1 MHAAIAS
8 FIGLLCL
15 QLPAV
20 DPTAVRIESTP
31 SRPAAIVAPMP
42 PPRFAPADMPNGVA
56 SPTAAKSSPVSP
68 AGSPLRRSHSTS
80 TRGSMTN
87 DPIET
92 RWEAP
97 VTKASRLRSSA
108 TPANSTPGGV
118 RLDNPFPPSNPQSRP
133 ANVPSNEE
141 SPADVASETAGNG
154 ASTLPD
160 RNAVEVPRTEESP
173 VEIATVEAA
182 SADTASADTV
192 LADTAPVINVPADT
206 VPADNATV
214 DNVPTD
220 TMSPGNVP
228 SDTMSPD
235 NVPEDSVP
243 ADTTTAD
250 GPVSDAEEG
259 EVSAGTRVIHSQNA
273 ESPRFRAPFNDL
285 RGTVAPPALPT
296 APLGPPRTLP
306 ADVSAPKT
314 VPSSTMVATGNR
326 GTVAAASPAA
336 RGLPAGNLSLIS
348 RVSYESDRP
357 SATADLLVRH
367 ALTPPDDPSWQ
378 LGGQAWPLYSVLER
392 QGEQGAE
399 RSSRLAVVRSYWRL
413 TTDVAA
419 YNWAVEEGAFV
430 AGLQAAQPEM
440 EMLALQAARTAAQA
454 RLQQARVAAS
464 AAQCEL
470 ADLAGQGLRDP
481 LPLPGELPLVG
492 PYQTRFEALFAN
504 RAPPAGI
511 RRIATTIPLRAELL
525 QALAATVAAD
535 TDAIKELAN
544 FHREGRVPLEPV
556 LAAHDRL
563 QRHRGEFLDA
573 VRIYNDQI
581 AEYALAIAGTS
592 NNQTVVAM
600 LVRNPTIVRA
610 AQAQR
615 VNGMQAGGMQA
626 GGMQAGGMSAGGVP
640 AYAAPASGYSP
651 NASPGNAGY
660 SNPSYQNPGYA
671 TPGYSNPAV
680 ANPTAPSSGFPNS
693 AAGYPANA
701 GTTGGSAT
709 GSGYAP
715 QGYAPMGNTPQASPP
730 GATTPRTS
738 SRGANWLSPAK

>member
-1 MHAAIAS
+1 
-8 FIGLLCL
+8 
-15 QLPAV
+15 
-20 DPTAVRIESTP
+20 
-31 SRPAAIVAPMP
+31 
-42 PPRFAPADMPNGVA
+42 
-56 SPTAAKSSPVSP
+56 
-68 AGSPLRRSHSTS
+68 
-80 TRGSMTN
+80 
-87 DPIET
+87 
-92 RWEAP
+92 
-97 VTKASRLRSSA
+97 
-108 TPANSTPGGV
+108 
-118 RLDNPFPPSNPQSRP
+118 
-133 ANVPSNEE
+133 
-141 SPADVASETAGNG
+141 
-154 ASTLPD
+154 
-160 RNAVEVPRTEESP
+160 
-173 VEIATVEAA
+173 
-182 SADTASADTV
+182 DTTQGD
-192 LADTAPVINVPADT
+192 NVPADT
-206 VPADNATV
+206 VTE
-214 DNVPTD
+214 D
-220 TMSPGNVP
+220 T
-228 SDTMSPD
+228 
-235 NVPEDSVP
+235 VP

-259 EVSAGTRVIHSQNA
+259 EVAAGTRVIHSQNA

-285 RGTVAPPALPT
+285 RGTVAPPTLPALPT
-296 APLGPPRTLP
+296 APLGPPRALP
-306 ADVSAPKT
+306 THVAAPSA
-314 VPSSTMVATGNR
+314 VPSSTMAATANR
-326 GTVAAASPAA
+326 GTVAVASPAA

-392 QGEQGAE
+392 QGDPGAE
-399 RSSRLAVVRSYWRL
+399 RSSRLAVVRCYWRL

-454 RLQQARVAAS
+454 RLQQARVAAT

-492 PYQTRFEALFAN
+492 PYQTRFETLFAN
-504 RAPPAGI
+504 RVPPAGI

-615 VNGMQAGGMQA
+615 VNGMSAGGMQA
-626 GGMQAGGMSAGGVP
+626 GGMQAGGISAGGVP
-640 AYAAPASGYSP
+640 AYSAPAAGYSP

-671 TPGYSNPAV
+671 TPGYSNAAV
-680 ANPTAPSSGFPNS
+680 ANPIAPSSGFPNS

-701 GTTGGSAT
+701 GTTGGSST

-715 QGYAPMGNTPQASPP
+715 QGYAPMGTPQASPA

-738 SRGANWLSPAK
+738 SRGATWLSPAK

>member
-1 MHAAIAS
+1 
-8 FIGLLCL
+8 
-15 QLPAV
+15 
-20 DPTAVRIESTP
+20 
-31 SRPAAIVAPMP
+31 
-42 PPRFAPADMPNGVA
+42 
-56 SPTAAKSSPVSP
+56 
-68 AGSPLRRSHSTS
+68 
-80 TRGSMTN
+80 
-87 DPIET
+87 
-92 RWEAP
+92 
-97 VTKASRLRSSA
+97 
-108 TPANSTPGGV
+108 
-118 RLDNPFPPSNPQSRP
+118 
-133 ANVPSNEE
+133 
-141 SPADVASETAGNG
+141 VASENAGNDV
-154 ASTLPD
+154 STLPD
-160 RNAVEVPRTEESP
+160 GAAVEVPRTEESP
-173 VEIATVEAA
+173 VEIATVETTP
-182 SADTASADTV
+182 ADNV
-192 LADTAPVINVPADT
+192 LADTAPVINVPADNVPADT
-206 VPADNATV
+206 VPADTVPADTVPADTVPADTVPADTVPADTVPADTVTV
-214 DNVPTD
+214 DT
-220 TMSPGNVP
+220 
-228 SDTMSPD
+228 
-235 NVPEDSVP
+235 VP

-285 RGTVAPPALPT
+285 RGTVAPPTLPT

-392 QGEQGAE
+392 QGEPGAE

-454 RLQQARVAAS
+454 RLQQARVAAT

-615 VNGMQAGGMQA
+615 VSGMS
-626 GGMQAGGMSAGGVP
+626 AGGMSAGGMQANGVP

-680 ANPTAPSSGFPNS
+680 ANPIAPSSGFPNS
-693 AAGYPANA
+693 PAGYPANA

-715 QGYAPMGNTPQASPP
+715 QGYAPMGNTPKASPA
-730 GATTPRTS
+730 GAATPRTS